1 MTITTF
7 LVTWE
12 LKSSTEAT
20 RATSTTADKLKTTTT
35 ATDAKVV
42 CNFFDSVWIKVAIG
56 VIVLASLIVLIV
68 ILSKTCKKQGKYE
81 VEK

>member
-1 MTITTF
+1 MTITT
-7 LVTWE
+7 LLDLWE
-12 LKSSTEAT
+12 QESSTGASE
-20 RATSTTADKLKTTTT
+20 ATSTTTDKLQTTT
-35 ATDAKVV
+35 ATDAKLA